1 MTKFTIYTDGGA
13 RGNPG
18 PAATGIVIKDESSA
32 VLAHYGEYLGKQT
45 NNFAEYSA
53 IISALRKAHELGAT
67 EVECI
72 ADSKLVVEQL
82 KGNWKVKEPT
92 LQKLFIQAWN
102 LMQQFKKVTLRH
114 TLRNGNKEADAEV
127 NKVLDANAHTK
138 KMVRETHNHDEDLQ
152 NLLKNL
158 T

>member
-1 MTKFTIYTDGGA
+1 MKLTAYTDGGA
-13 RGNPG
+13 RSNPG
-18 PAATGIVIKDESSA
+18 PAATGVVIKDESGK

-53 IISALRKAHELGAT
+53 IISALKKAHELGAT

-82 KGNWKVKEPT
+82 KGNWRVKEPT

-102 LMQQFKKVTLRH
+102 LMQKFKKVTLKH
-114 TLRNGNKEADAEV
+114 TLRSGNKEADAEV
-127 NKVLDANAHTK
+127 NIILDNT
-138 KMVRETHNHDEDLQ
+138 RNTN
-152 NLLKNL
+152 
-158 T
+158 